1 MAEHAYDFDLFVIG
15 GGSGGVRAARI
26 AAIAGARVGLAEE
39 YRMGGTCV
47 IRGCVPKKFMVYAS
61 QYGKDI
67 EKSAGYGWSV
77 GDVSYDHGTFAA
89 AMHAEVDRLSGIYF
103 RNLKN
108 AGVEIFEERAEFV
121 DAHTVRLKNSG
132 KTITANKILIAVGGA
147 PWRPSEEELP
157 GIEHTITSNEVFHLE
172 DLPKHVVIA
181 GGGYIAV
188 EFAHIFA
195 GLGVPTCLV
204 YRGEEVLRGFDAD
217 VRTAVHEGLKE
228 AGVRVVTGAVF
239 DRIEKR
245 DGEDLPLHITLSSGS
260 HIDADVVLMAVGRRP
275 NTEGL
280 GCEAA
285 GIELDGNGAVK
296 VDEWSKTNVDSVWAV
311 GDVTDRV
318 ALTPVAIREGHAF
331 ADTEFGGNPWHF
343 DHSDIATA
351 VFSQPEVGTVG
362 LSEADARKAHGADID
377 IYKTNFKPMKNAL
390 NGDTSRVLMKLVVR
404 ASDEKVLGVHM
415 VGDDAAEIIQAIG
428 IAIKMGV
435 TKPDFDRTCAVHPS
449 VAEEL
454 VTMRTKWVP
463 DVTSNA

>member
-15 GGSGGVRAARI
+15 GGSGGVRAARL
-26 AAIAGARVGLAEE
+26 AALTGAKVAIAEE

-61 QYGKDI
+61 AYGKDI
-67 EKSAGYGWSV
+67 RKAAGYGWSA
-77 GDVSYDHGTFAA
+77 GEVSYDHGTFAN

-108 AGVEIFEERAEFV
+108 AGVEILEERAEFV
-121 DAHTVRLKNSG
+121 DAHTLRLKTSG
-132 KTITANKILIAVGGA
+132 KEITAEKILIAVGGR
-147 PWRPSEEELP
+147 PWMPSPDEIP
-157 GIEHTITSNEVFHLE
+157 GIEHAITSNEIFHLE
-172 DLPKHVVIA
+172 ALPKHIVIG

-188 EFAHIFA
+188 EFAHVFA

-217 VRTAVHEGLKE
+217 IRTAVHEGLKE
-228 AGVRVVTGAVF
+228 AGVRVITGAVF
-239 DRIEKR
+239 DRIDKCE
-245 DGEDLPLHITLSSGS
+245 GEDLPLRISLSNGG
-260 HIDADVVLMAVGRRP
+260 HIDADVVMGALGRRP
-275 NTEGL
+275 NTDGL
-280 GCEAA
+280 GCDAA
-285 GIELDGNGAVK
+285 GVALDDNGAVV
-296 VDEWSKTNVDSVWAV
+296 VDEWSKTNVDNIWAV

-331 ADTEFGGNPWHF
+331 AETEFYRRPWHF
-343 DHSDIATA
+343 DHADIPTA
-351 VFSQPEVGTVG
+351 VFTQPEVGTVG
-362 LSEADARKAHGADID
+362 MTEAQARKEHGAVD
-377 IYKTNFKPMKNAL
+377 IYKTNFRPMKNML
-390 NGDTSRVLMKLVVR
+390 NGDMSRVLMKIIVR
-404 ASDEKVLGVHM
+404 QSDERVLGVHM

-435 TKPDFDRTCAVHPS
+435 TKPDFDRTCALHPS

-463 DVTSNA
+463 EETG

>member
-26 AAIAGARVGLAEE
+26 AALAGAKVAVAEE

-67 EKSAGYGWSV
+67 TKSAGYGWRV
-77 GDVSYDHGTFAA
+77 GDISYDHGSFIAG
-89 AMHAEVDRLSGIYF
+89 MHAEVDRLSGIYF

-108 AGVEIFEERAEFV
+108 AGVDIFEERAEFV
-121 DAHTVRLKNSG
+121 DAHTLRLKTSG
-132 KTITANKILIAVGGA
+132 KTITAEKILIAVGGA
-147 PWRPSEEELP
+147 PWRPSPEELP
-157 GIEHTITSNEVFHLE
+157 GVEHTITSNEVFHLE
-172 DLPKHVVIA
+172 DLPKHIVIA

-195 GLGVPTCLV
+195 GLGVKTCLV

-239 DRIEKR
+239 ETIEKR
-245 DGEDLPLHITLSSGS
+245 EGTDLPLHVSLSNGS
-260 HIDADVVLMAVGRRP
+260 HIDADVVMMAVGRRP

-280 GCEAA
+280 GCDAA
-285 GIELDGNGAVK
+285 GVALDDKGAVI
-296 VDEWSKTNVDSVWAV
+296 VDEWSKTNVGNVWAV

-331 ADTEFGGNPWHF
+331 ADTEFGGNAWHF

-362 LSEADARKAHGADID
+362 LSEEEARKAHGDVD
-377 IYKTNFKPMKNAL
+377 IYKANFKPMKNAL

-404 ASDEKVLGVHM
+404 QSDEKVLGVHM

-463 DVTSNA
+463 EVKSDA

>member
-1 MAEHAYDFDLFVIG
+1 MAEHAFDFDLFVIG
-15 GGSGGVRAARI
+15 GGSGGVRAARL
-26 AAIAGARVGLAEE
+26 AALSGAKVGVAEE

-61 QYGKDI
+61 TYGKDI
-67 EKSAGYGWSV
+67 RKAAGYGWTAK
-77 GDVSYDHGTFAA
+77 DVSYDHRTFSE

-108 AGVEIFEERAEFV
+108 AGVEIYEERAEFV
-121 DAHTVRLKNSG
+121 DAHTLRLKSSG
-132 KTITANKILIAVGGA
+132 KTVTADKILIAVGGR
-147 PWRPSEEELP
+147 PWRPTEEEIP

-172 DLPKHVVIA
+172 TLPKHIVIG

-188 EFAHIFA
+188 EFAHVFA

-217 VRTAVHEGLKE
+217 VRTAVHEGLKD

-239 DRIEKR
+239 REILKR
-245 DGEDLPLHITLSSGS
+245 DGDDLPYRINLSNGDHIEC
-260 HIDADVVLMAVGRRP
+260 DVILAALGRRP

-285 GIELDGNGAVK
+285 GVTLDSNGAVV
-296 VDEWSKTNVDSVWAV
+296 VDEWSKTNVPNIWAV

-331 ADTEFGGNPWHF
+331 AETEFYGKPWHF
-343 DHSDIATA
+343 DHADIPTA

-362 LSEADARKAHGADID
+362 LTEAQARKAYGAVD
-377 IYKTNFKPMKNAL
+377 IYKTNFRPMKNML
-390 NGDTSRVLMKLVVR
+390 NGDMSRVLMKLIVR
-404 ASDEKVLGVHM
+404 PSDEKVLGVHM
-415 VGDDAAEIIQAIG
+415 VGEDAAEIIQAIG
-428 IAIKMGV
+428 IAIRMGV
-435 TKPDFDRTCAVHPS
+435 TKPDFDRTCALHPS

-463 DVTSNA
+463 EETG